1 MRCIRIFTAIVLFS
15 GHAFAQPDIQFKGNF
30 QQEITPTS
38 APKQNMHSLTPQR
51 LMPKSVPLMRVE
63 LSDHA
68 KQKLTE
74 RFKKTPRTPH
84 TLRLNK
90 NRSELPS
97 NIQLDMN
104 DVPVLDQGQHGSC
117 AMFANTAAVDAV
129 LNRGDYISQLC
140 LLQLGKHL
148 ERFGYNASGWN
159 GSIGPIILQQLQAF
173 GMISK
178 STQTTSGCGGFTEY
192 PAYDQRPETDMSL
205 SEYHAL
211 SEPLSVEQFVW
222 SPLLDFYQVLL
233 DRTDAE
239 NTLHAVKL
247 ALNHHDRLTMGILL
261 FGPQFGVSGATGQH
275 HAPNDT
281 WVLAANIFDILFNW
295 KMVGGH
301 AMIITGYDDN
311 AIAIDADGQ
320 EHHGLLTLRNSWG
333 EHVGDHG
340 DFYMSYDYFKT
351 LAIEVQ
357 RIRSINT
364 STF

>member
-1 MRCIRIFTAIVLFS
+1 MRCIRIFTAILLFS
-15 GHAFAQPDIQFKGNF
+15 GHTFAQPDIQFKGNF
-30 QQEITPTS
+30 QQEITPT
-38 APKQNMHSLTPQR
+38 PNQNMHALTPNR
-51 LMPKSVPLMRVE
+51 AIPKSVPLLRVE
-63 LSDHA
+63 LSEHA
-68 KQKLTE
+68 KKTLTE
-74 RFKKTPRTPH
+74 RLKHAPLTT
-84 TLRLNK
+84 NK
-90 NRSELPS
+90 PLITQKISGLPS
-97 NIQLDMN
+97 QIQLGMN
-104 DVPVLDQGQHGSC
+104 HVPVLDQGQHGSC

-148 ERFGYNASGWN
+148 EHFGYNSSGWN

-178 STQTTSGCGGFTEY
+178 STQTTAGCGGFTEY

-211 SEPLSVEQFVW
+211 SEPLTEEQFVW

-239 NTLHAVKL
+239 ETLHAVKI
-247 ALNHHDRLTMGILL
+247 ALTHHDRLTMGILL
-261 FGPQFGVSGATGQH
+261 FGPQYGVSGATGQY

-295 KMVGGH
+295 NMVGGH

-311 AIAIDADGQ
+311 AIAIDSDGQ

-340 DFYMSYDYFKT
+340 NFYMSYDYFKT

-357 RIRSINT
+357 RIRSLSMSIP
-364 STF
+364 